1 MATPSHQNTSES
13 AHWFTDSAGVS
24 WHVREVSRVTTDLRQ
39 TTTLVFESN
48 MMFRRVRDFPLN
60 WRELSDRELEALS
73 WHR

>member
-1 MATPSHQNTSES
+1 MPTSRQDAAQS

-24 WHVREVSRVTTDLRQ
+24 WHVKEVTRVSTDLRQ
-39 TTTLVFESN
+39 TTALVFESN
-48 MMFRRVRDFPLN
+48 MIFRRVRDFPAN